1 MSEIP
6 AKATASD
13 ESPGEIVWQKS
24 PPGSIYDYIRVASF
38 SIGPDGLVEQW
49 SGRAERLFGVRAD
62 EVVGRDPIEAFVPPE
77 LRERGHRK
85 VAEILDGKEWT
96 GVVPFR
102 MKELATDGGPGGV
115 ARGKKDGIAEIYV
128 MPTENEDGEK
138 AAVCIV
144 VDVRVLRAI
153 ETDLA
158 ASQAIFGQS
167 PFGFLLFG
175 TDLRVQRVNRRFA
188 AVFGGEADSHR
199 GKAAHDYLPRR
210 EADRLAGALRHVL
223 ESGESVNDMSIVG
236 SAPGESDRRHWSVD
250 LYRVHSGSGRPVG
263 VAALATDVTRRHA
276 AAREAAHA
284 RRNLALLNEAGARIG
299 NSLDLETTARELLD
313 VTVPGFC
320 DLASVDL
327 YQGLLDGDESP
338 PGIADGS
345 GELRRVAFASAVS
358 DAPFLTGRTPR
369 SARAGGTGTV
379 SGGEAGS
386 GGPETT
392 GQDLG
397 PDGGPSGGQDAG
409 PTGVSGQHAG
419 PGGSGQDAGPGGSGQ
434 DAGPAGREAGA
445 GGRAAGSVPAPGG
458 SARGRDAPSS
468 PAGTGD
474 STPRV
479 PNGRSAVEDWSASN
493 EGPFTVDSGAG
504 EDGDTGTDA
513 PARDSSAHPGST
525 QYGGSAHG
533 HGNSAQGGS
542 SADAAHADAAHGDA
556 AHADAG
562 RRDAGA
568 GEARRSATADAT
580 ASAAGTTPG
589 RLPVRGRAGPSD
601 TTAPG
606 SFRPAAPGA
615 SRPVAPP
622 YRDRAAARAGAGLP
636 GGGPEA
642 ERDDG
647 APVSVGAVHRYAF
660 DSPRADA
667 LRTARPRLLPG
678 NEGELVQSTLAV
690 PMVAH
695 DTVVGLAQFAR
706 TKGSEPFG
714 ERDRALAVELAS
726 RAAVCIDNA
735 RLYRR
740 EHERALILQRS
751 LLPPGDP
758 EASGLDIA
766 CRYLPGNAA
775 TEVGGDWFDVIEL
788 PGHRTA
794 LVVGDVM
801 GRGLRAA
808 VAMGELRTAVRTLAL
823 LDLEPAEVL
832 SHLDEIARGL
842 GNPSGTQQATRAA
855 LKDHDADLA
864 EVYLA
869 TCVYAVYDSVTRRCT
884 FANAGHLPPV
894 LVEPGETALM
904 LDVPPGMPL
913 GVGGEPFEEVE
924 VELPEG
930 ALLGLYTD
938 GLVESRYQ
946 PLDEGLT
953 AFRATLTDPGLPLE
967 DICDHV
973 LNTLDTH
980 HGEDDIALLMAR
992 VQGLPEDSVGDWTLP
1007 REPRSVGKARE
1018 YTRAQLE
1025 SWDLEQLAD
1034 TTELLVSELVT
1045 NALRYGEGEIR
1056 LRLLL
1061 DRTLVC
1067 EVWDAGLVQPRR
1079 RRARAT
1085 DEGGRGLQL
1094 VGLLSAS
1101 WGSRRTPRGKTVW
1114 FEQALPDGDTK
1125 AIDPAEALLSLF

>member
-6 AKATASD
+6 ARATGSEEPSD
-13 ESPGEIVWQKS
+13 RAPEEATDRANTGAARGAEPDARPRGTGPDAPGGVVWQSS
-24 PPGSIYDYIRVASF
+24 PPGSIYDYIKVASF
-38 SIGPDGLVEQW
+38 SIGPDGLIDQW
-49 SGRAERLFGVRAD
+49 SLRAEQLFGVRSAQA
-62 EVVGRDPIEAFVPPE
+62 VGRDPIDAFVPAE
-77 LRERGHRK
+77 HRERGRRK
-85 VAEILDGKEWT
+85 MAEVLDGREWT
-96 GVVPFR
+96 GSVPFR
-102 MKELATDGGPGGV
+102 VPDGEPGAGV
-115 ARGKKDGIAEIYV
+115 EGTAEIYV
-128 MPTENEDGEK
+128 MPTRTEDGER

-144 VDVRVLRAI
+144 VDVRTLRRI

-158 ASQAIFGQS
+158 ASQAVFGQS
-167 PFGFLLFG
+167 PFGFLLFD
-175 TDLRVQRVNRRFA
+175 TDLRVRRTNKRFA
-188 AVFGGEADSHR
+188 SVFGGEADDHR
-199 GKAAHDYLPRR
+199 GRTVHDYLPHH
-210 EADRLAGALRHVL
+210 EAERMSSALRRVL
-223 ESGESVNDMSIVG
+223 ETGESVTDMQIVG
-236 SAPGESDRRHWSVD
+236 PVPGSTDRRHWSIN
-250 LYRVHSGSGRPVG
+250 LYRVHSGAGTPIG
-263 VAALATDVTRRHA
+263 VAGLGTDVTRRHA

-320 DLASVDL
+320 DLATVDL
-327 YQGLLDGDESP
+327 YQGLLEGDETP
-338 PGIADGS
+338 PGQWGTRTDPGGGS
-345 GELRRVAFASAVS
+345 AALRRVAFASAVA
-358 DAPFLTGRTPR
+358 DAPF
-369 SARAGGTGTV
+369 V
-379 SGGEAGS
+379 
-386 GGPETT
+386 
-392 GQDLG
+392 
-397 PDGGPSGGQDAG
+397 DG
-409 PTGVSGQHAG
+409 
-419 PGGSGQDAGPGGSGQ
+419 
-434 DAGPAGREAGA
+434 
-445 GGRAAGSVPAPGG
+445 
-458 SARGRDAPSS
+458 
-468 PAGTGD
+468 
-474 STPRV
+474 
-479 PNGRSAVEDWSASN
+479 
-493 EGPFTVDSGAG
+493 
-504 EDGDTGTDA
+504 
-513 PARDSSAHPGST
+513 
-525 QYGGSAHG
+525 
-533 HGNSAQGGS
+533 
-542 SADAAHADAAHGDA
+542 
-556 AHADAG
+556 
-562 RRDAGA
+562 
-568 GEARRSATADAT
+568 
-580 ASAAGTTPG
+580 
-589 RLPVRGRAGPSD
+589 
-601 TTAPG
+601 TAP
-606 SFRPAAPGA
+606 
-615 SRPVAPP
+615 VA
-622 YRDRAAARAGAGLP
+622 
-636 GGGPEA
+636 
-642 ERDDG
+642 
-647 APVSVGAVHRYAF
+647 VGAVHHFAF
-660 DSPRADA
+660 ASPCADA
-667 LRTARPRLLPG
+667 LRTGRPRFVR
-678 NEGELVQSTLAV
+678 GENGGLVQSTLAV

-695 DTVVGLAQFAR
+695 DTVVGLAQFSR

-714 ERDRALAVELAS
+714 ERDRALAVELAA

-751 LLPPGDP
+751 LLPPGAP

-832 SHLDEIARGL
+832 SQLDEIARGL
-842 GNPSGTQQATRAA
+842 GTPGGPSQAFGPGGGNPVPRSRMIPHSRLNGGAPAGDAEARRSR
-855 LKDHDADLA
+855 DADLS

-869 TCVYAVYDSVTRRCT
+869 TCVYAVYDPVTRRCT

-894 LVEPGETALM
+894 LVEPGEDALM

-938 GLVESRYQ
+938 GLVESRDH
-946 PLDEGLT
+946 PLDEGLR
-953 AFRATLTDPGLPLE
+953 AFRTALTDPAPVLE
-967 DICDHV
+967 DVCDHV

-992 VQGLPEDSVGDWTLP
+992 VQGLPAESVGDWTLE
-1007 REPRSVGKARE
+1007 REPRSVGRARE
-1018 YTRAQLE
+1018 LAREQLLG
-1025 SWDLEQLAD
+1025 WDLEALVD

-1079 RRARAT
+1079 RRARDT

-1114 FEQALPDGDTK
+1114 FELPLPSAASG
-1125 AIDPAEALLSLF
+1125 AADPVEALLSLF

>member
-6 AKATASD
+6 AKATESEDPSDGARAGAAGDSAVAGATGGAMGDAMARPRGDARTEPTNTPWGGAPSGPSDAARPRTAGASTGSRAGD
-13 ESPGEIVWQKS
+13 PTDTGTDAGAGNGAENGVDIDRATAMSPGGPQGGAPVEPSDVPPLEPSGEPMGDAMWQSS
-24 PPGSIYDYIRVASF
+24 PPGSIYDYIKVASF
-38 SIGPDGLVEQW
+38 SIGADGLVDQW
-49 SGRAERLFGVRAD
+49 SLRAQQLFGISPERAL
-62 EVVGRDPIEAFVPPE
+62 GMDPIEAFFEPDQ
-77 LRERGHRK
+77 RERGQRK
-85 VAEILDGKEWT
+85 MAEILDGREWT

-102 MKELATDGGPGGV
+102 MPAAEDGEPGAEGLAEV
-115 ARGKKDGIAEIYV
+115 YV
-128 MPTENEDGEK
+128 MPTTTEDGER

-144 VDVRVLRAI
+144 VDVRTLRSI

-167 PFGFLLFG
+167 PFGFLLID
-175 TDLRVQRVNRRFA
+175 TDLRVRRANKRFA
-188 AVFGGEADSHR
+188 SVFGGNVESHR
-199 GKAAHDYLPRR
+199 GRTVHDYLPRS
-210 EADRLAGALRHVL
+210 EADRVAATLRRVL
-223 ESGESVNDMSIVG
+223 ETGDSITDMHVTGFIPG
-236 SAPGESDRRHWSVD
+236 SDERRHWSIN
-250 LYRVHSGSGRPVG
+250 LYRVHSGTGRPIG
-263 VAALATDVTRRHA
+263 IAWLGTDITSRRA
-276 AAREAAHA
+276 AAREAAAA

-313 VTVPGFC
+313 VVVPGFC
-320 DLASVDL
+320 DLATVDL
-327 YQGLLDGDESP
+327 YQGLLAGDETP
-338 PGIADGS
+338 RALADGS
-345 GELRRVAFASAVS
+345 AELRRVAFASAVS
-358 DAPFLTGRTPR
+358 DAPFI
-369 SARAGGTGTV
+369 
-379 SGGEAGS
+379 
-386 GGPETT
+386 GGP
-392 GQDLG
+392 
-397 PDGGPSGGQDAG
+397 A
-409 PTGVSGQHAG
+409 
-419 PGGSGQDAGPGGSGQ
+419 
-434 DAGPAGREAGA
+434 
-445 GGRAAGSVPAPGG
+445 
-458 SARGRDAPSS
+458 
-468 PAGTGD
+468 
-474 STPRV
+474 
-479 PNGRSAVEDWSASN
+479 
-493 EGPFTVDSGAG
+493 
-504 EDGDTGTDA
+504 
-513 PARDSSAHPGST
+513 
-525 QYGGSAHG
+525 
-533 HGNSAQGGS
+533 
-542 SADAAHADAAHGDA
+542 
-556 AHADAG
+556 
-562 RRDAGA
+562 
-568 GEARRSATADAT
+568 
-580 ASAAGTTPG
+580 
-589 RLPVRGRAGPSD
+589 
-601 TTAPG
+601 
-606 SFRPAAPGA
+606 
-615 SRPVAPP
+615 PVA
-622 YRDRAAARAGAGLP
+622 
-636 GGGPEA
+636 
-642 ERDDG
+642 
-647 APVSVGAVHRYAF
+647 VGAVHHYPF
-660 DSPRADA
+660 NSPCADA
-667 LRTARPRLLPG
+667 LRTARPQHVPAEDGGLI
-678 NEGELVQSTLAV
+678 QSTLAV

-695 DTVVGLAQFAR
+695 DTVVGLAQFSR

-714 ERDRALAVELAS
+714 DRDRALAVELAA

-832 SHLDEIARGL
+832 SALDEIARGL
-842 GNPSGTQQATRAA
+842 GTPGGVQQATRAA
-855 LKDHDADLA
+855 RQPRDADLS

-894 LVEPGETALM
+894 LVEPGESALM

-930 ALLGLYTD
+930 ALLALYTD
-938 GLVESRYQ
+938 GLVESRDH
-946 PLDEGLT
+946 PLDEGLQ
-953 AFRATLTDPGLPLE
+953 AFVGALTDPSRPLE
-967 DICDHV
+967 DVCDHV

-992 VQGLPEDSVGDWTLP
+992 VQGLPADSVGDWTLP
-1007 REPRSVGKARE
+1007 REPRSVGRARE
-1018 YTRAQLE
+1018 YARTQLTA
-1025 SWDLEQLAD
+1025 WGLEPLVD
-1034 TTELLVSELVT
+1034 TAELLVSELVT

-1079 RRARAT
+1079 RRARDT

-1114 FEQALPDGDTK
+1114 FELPLPDGGTPLT
-1125 AIDPAEALLSLF
+1125 DPAEALLSLF